1 MPRRRVEKDPAANG
15 SQAVDEHSKRERDD
29 LEDLLEQLGGEA
41 IYLRLYR
48 RSGGFNSYLGQVGRD
63 VDLEWIRQ
71 TYGGGDFTLQGV
83 NNQGHVMAR
92 RLIKIDGPPKLST
105 SLENQPGAGRV
116 VSYAPAAP
124 EPPGSVYEAV
134 RRLDDI
140 LHELRR
146 PPAAAAQGNPL
157 EMAGSI
163 VTSILTAAA
172 PILELYRDRPR
183 PKSEGGAERLMEA
196 FTRGMKIGVSM
207 GRNGQAAT
215 WQDRLVDAVMPAL
228 KAGTENPAAGALP
241 LAELG
246 AESAPSVEPGNWR
259 AAMGPYV
266 LQFNRLAAA
275 GKDPQLYGDLV
286 YDQAPPEALDVIV
299 QQVQRGEGFY
309 REFFEAFPAA
319 APYREWWTEL
329 LSRIWEVATHR
340 GEGGEL
346 GSDGA
351 KHDVSGHSAPAAGG

>member
-1 MPRRRVEKDPAANG
+1 MAGRKTAEPAGQNGPRAAELQD
-15 SQAVDEHSKRERDD
+15 QADELGE
-29 LEDLLEQLGGEA
+29 LLDKLGAEA
-41 IYLRLYR
+41 TYIRLYR
-48 RSGGFNSYLGQVGRD
+48 RANGVKTYLGQVGLD
-63 VDLEWIRQ
+63 IDLETIR
-71 TYGGGDFTLQGV
+71 TSYGGGEYILQGV
-83 NNQGHVMAR
+83 NVQGRTMATR
-92 RLIKIDGPPKLST
+92 NLRIEGHPRLTAAPDSAT
-105 SLENQPGAGRV
+105 GAPRLVG
-116 VSYAPAAP
+116 YAPANP

-228 KAGTENPAAGALP
+228 KAGTENPPAGALP